1 MVLFQYKNI
10 FHTFRRAFLADGW
23 VGVDEFPTN
32 KLATLL
38 TDTAVISP
46 RCCLATQLS
55 GHAVYA
61 IEWLSS
67 YLARQFELIK
77 ENLRVGM
84 LHKIS

>member
-55 GHAVYA
+55 GQ
-61 IEWLSS
+61 
-67 YLARQFELIK
+67 LATQFELIK

-84 LHKIS
+84 LYKIS